1 MRRNLVRLAVA
12 IAAIAAPLV
21 LMVPA
26 AHATGGCDSGD
37 GASGSAQALG
47 SILDGWANRDL
58 DIGIFASAEPP
69 DLLDGWANRDLD
81 ISAFGSAMATG
92 IGSRVDGWANPD
104 VDISSFGSA
113 MTAGT
118 GSILDGWGNRDLDIS
133 AFGFAD
139 RCNS

>member
-12 IAAIAAPLV
+12 IAATAAPLA

-26 AHATGGCDSGD
+26 AHATGGCNSGD
-37 GASGSAQALG
+37 GASSSAQALD

-58 DIGIFASAEPP
+58 DIGIFASAMTA
-69 DLLDGWANRDLD
+69 GT
-81 ISAFGSAMATG
+81 GS
-92 IGSRVDGWANPD
+92 ILDGWANPD

-118 GSILDGWGNRDLDIS
+118 GSILDGWGNRDLDIGIFAS
-133 AFGFAD
+133 AD